1 MMEIFNSTKFN
12 IVSCK
17 LKMIG
22 ELKTVHVKET
32 SIVKFLKLVNVQ
44 VNGPVKFSSVI
55 PNSSSKS
62 ITQKENMN
70 LSNMITNI
78 WIKITST
85 YLLITVISMLMVV
98 FLNTK
103 SSNVKLCVKMLGDLI
118 IVNKIVNSI
127 SIVLI
132 HIQKIPTV
140 KVLGLVPK
148 WNYSP
153 NKSSELTTPT
163 ETLISILVMKSM
175 PVTYNLSSMNVMP
188 MVITKLINMKFST
201 AYKELKMIGD

>member
-1 MMEIFNSTKFN
+1 
-12 IVSCK
+12 
-17 LKMIG
+17 
-22 ELKTVHVKET
+22 
-32 SIVKFLKLVNVQ
+32 VKFLKLVIVQ
-44 VNGPVKFSSVI
+44 VNGPVKFSSVT
-55 PNSSSKS
+55 PNSSSKF
-62 ITQKENMN
+62 ITQKETMN

-103 SSNVKLCVKMLGDLI
+103 SSNVKLCVKTLGEII

-127 SIVLI
+127 SIVPI

-140 KVLGLVPK
+140 KVLGVVPK

-153 NKSSELTTPT
+153 NKSLELTTPT

-188 MVITKLINMKFST
+188 MVITKLINTKFST
-201 AYKELKMIGD
+201 AYKELKTIGD